1 MNGIPIDGS
10 RRSTR
15 RHLLDRLRFILLIC
29 AVVGSGFA
37 AREALS
43 GPYPLGAQFTLRL
56 LGIGLAVIAIVALK
70 GAWTLRF
77 AWPLAIGIVSFA
89 YLMTALAGVVSPTHE
104 YTTTAVLFVGAALVT
119 ATVMPWGL
127 GPQSVTVLAGVS
139 GLAAAVI
146 WKDGGFD
153 VLATDPGAAVVMA
166 FLLSLVTAR
175 EFDRYR
181 VAHRRELMERQ
192 RADATVRRLNARL
205 EERVVE
211 RTAELQAVNR
221 QLAEEIDERRRA
233 AQAMRA
239 SQAQLADTIDNSTAI
254 VSLKDVEGRYL
265 LVNREFER
273 LFGCRRPVVSG
284 RTDADLFPASLAERL
299 GARDKD
305 VVRGGMPVSFEQ
317 ELTVGDTPRSY
328 VCVKFPLRA
337 TDGALYGVGSM
348 ATDITVLKEL
358 QEELRRHQD
367 ELAHVLRLHT
377 IGEMAATLAH
387 EINQPLCAITNYAQ
401 GGVQRLRGD
410 TVDPAALLQAFEHI
424 AHEGLR
430 AAEIL
435 RGIRGLVRRDADLE
449 SVIDVNALAGE
460 ALRILE
466 PQARLHGVS
475 VRLESGAG
483 IPMVQ
488 ANPIQIEQVMVNLIL
503 NGVEAT
509 ANAAGARREVVVV
522 TTCNGDAVE
531 VAVSDTGS
539 GIASTVAAKL
549 FTPFVTTKARGLGLG
564 LAISRSIIENHGGR
578 LWVVRNAEAGTT
590 FRFSLPALARAA
602 QLAAGVDAV
611 RPPGSHLH

>member
-29 AVVGSGFA
+29 AVVASGFA
-37 AREALS
+37 AREV
-43 GPYPLGAQFTLRL
+43 GGTYPLGAQFALRL
-56 LGIGLAVIAIVALK
+56 LGIGLAIIGIVALK
-70 GAWTLRF
+70 GSWALRF
-77 AWPLAIGIVSFA
+77 AWPLAIGIISFA
-89 YLMTALAGVVSPTHE
+89 YLITALAGVASPTHE
-104 YTTTAVLFVGAALVT
+104 YTTTAMLFVGAALIT

-127 GPQSVTVLAGVS
+127 GPQSVTVLAGVLA
-139 GLAAAVI
+139 LAAGVI
-146 WKDGGFD
+146 WKDGGLD
-153 VLATDPGAAVVMA
+153 VLATDPGAAVAMA

-192 RADATVRRLNARL
+192 RADATVRRLNAHL
-205 EERVVE
+205 EQRVVG
-211 RTAELQAVNR
+211 RTAELQSANR
-221 QLAEEIDERRRA
+221 QLAGEIAERRKA

-239 SQAQLADTIDNSTAI
+239 SQAQLADTLDNSTAI
-254 VSLKDVEGRYL
+254 VSLKDIEGRYL
-265 LVNREFER
+265 MVNREFER
-273 LFGCRRPVVSG
+273 LFGCRRLVVNG

-299 GARDKD
+299 GARDED

-317 ELTVGDTPRSY
+317 ELTAGDTPRSY
-328 VCVKFPLRA
+328 VCVKFPLRG
-337 TDGALYGVGSM
+337 TDGSLYGVGSM
-348 ATDITVLKEL
+348 STDITVLKQL
-358 QEELRRHQD
+358 QEALRRHQD

-401 GGVQRLRGD
+401 GGVQRLRGN
-410 TVDPAALLQAFEHI
+410 TVDQAALLQAFEHI

-435 RGIRGLVRRDADLE
+435 RGIRGLVQRDTDVE
-449 SVIDVNALAGE
+449 SAIDVNALAGE
-460 ALRILE
+460 ALRVLE
-466 PQARLHGVS
+466 PQARLHGVT

-488 ANPIQIEQVMVNLIL
+488 ANPTQIEQVMVNLML
-503 NGVEAT
+503 NGVQAT
-509 ANAAGARREVVVV
+509 ASATGARREVVVV
-522 TTCNGDAVE
+522 TACNGDTVE
-531 VAVSDTGS
+531 VAVSDTGN
-539 GIASTVAAKL
+539 GIAPTVAAKL

-578 LWVVRNAEAGTT
+578 LWVMQNAETGTT
-590 FRFSLPALARAA
+590 FRFSLPVLAPTAE
-602 QLAAGVDAV
+602 LAAGIDAV
-611 RPPGSHLH
+611 RPPGSQLH